1 MTDTP
6 EDPAALSALIPEP
19 ALETPVAVVADP
31 AVLQHDPGAE
41 LASLIGL
48 KLAGA
53 LFLQHFCVGSWMVT
67 LGSYVAANSGNQGQ
81 AIFAAGFVGAAYG
94 AGPLAGMISP
104 FLSGML
110 ADRYFSAERMMA
122 FLNLMCSIAMFVAT
136 GAQSQASFF
145 AALFAFYLFHHPA
158 AALASSMALHHLK
171 RPERDYPAARAC
183 GTAGWVAAGVVVG
196 WLWPRLT
203 GQFIESTVMP
213 MKICA
218 VASLINAVYSLSLP
232 HTPPIHRRAASTSVE
247 QLGRGPGRLRELIC
261 EPRFIGLML
270 LAVLAH
276 IPSQFYYA
284 YGNVYLNWT
293 GMSSA
298 AAKMT
303 LGQVVEIGVMLTL
316 PALLVRSSVRAAIA
330 AGLGIW
336 CLRFTLLAI
345 AAAPEAAGRDALLYT
360 AILTHGLAFTLVT
373 ISLQLDVD
381 RCAGRRLRATAQ
393 GLFSVA
399 VQGFGC
405 FAGAQLAGLVG
416 AWVLPPEIAAAT
428 GADWRRFWFFP
439 AGGAAAA
446 LVLSLILLLERRK

>member
-1 MTDTP
+1 MTNTP
-6 EDPAALSALIPEP
+6 EDPVTRSALIPEP
-19 ALETPVAVVADP
+19 ELEVPVARVADS
-31 AVLQHDPGAE
+31 AALQLEAGAE
-41 LASLIGL
+41 LASAVGV

-53 LFLQHFCVGSWMVT
+53 LFLQHFCIGSWAVT
-67 LGSYVAANSGNQGQ
+67 LGSYIAANSGSPGQ
-81 AIFAAGFVGAAYG
+81 AMFAAGFVGAAYG

-104 FLSGML
+104 FLTGLL
-110 ADRYFSAERMMA
+110 ADRYFSAERLTA
-122 FLNLMCSIAMFVAT
+122 FLNLMCSIAMFAAA
-136 GAQSQASFF
+136 GARSQSAFF
-145 AALFAFYLFHHPA
+145 LALFTFYLFHHPA

-171 RPERDYPAARAC
+171 RPERDYPAVRAC
-183 GTAGWVAAGVVVG
+183 GTAGWVAAGVFVG
-196 WLWPRLT
+196 WVWPRLT
-203 GQFIESTVMP
+203 GEFIESTATP

-218 VASLINAVYSLSLP
+218 VASLVNAVYSLCLP
-232 HTPPIHRRAASTSVE
+232 HTPPAHRQRASSSIE
-247 QLGRGPGRLRELIC
+247 QIGLGPGRLWELVC
-261 EPRFIGLML
+261 EPRFMGLML

-284 YGNVYLNWT
+284 YGNVYFNWT

-303 LGQVVEIGVMLTL
+303 LGQVVEVGVMLTL
-316 PALLVRSSVRAAIA
+316 PALLLRLSVRAAIA
-330 AGLGIW
+330 TGLGIW
-336 CLRFTLLAI
+336 CVRFVMLAT
-345 AAAPEAAGRDALLYT
+345 ASVPEAAWRNELLYA

-416 AWVLPPEIAAAT
+416 ARVLPTEIAAAT
-428 GADWRRFWFFP
+428 GADWRRFWLVP

-446 LVLSLILLLERRK
+446 LILSVILLVDRRK

>member
-19 ALETPVAVVADP
+19 ALETPVAVIADS
-31 AVLQHDPGAE
+31 AALQHDAGAE
-41 LASLIGL
+41 LASVVGI

-67 LGSYVAANSGNQGQ
+67 LGSYVAANTGAQGQ

-94 AGPLAGMISP
+94 AGPLAGMVSP
-104 FLSGML
+104 FLSGLL
-110 ADRYFSAERMMA
+110 ADRYFSAERMTA
-122 FLNLMCSIAMFVAT
+122 FLNLMCSIAMFAAT

-145 AALFAFYLFHHPA
+145 VALFAFYLFHHPA

-171 RPERDYPAARAC
+171 RPERDYPAVRAC
-183 GTAGWVAAGVVVG
+183 GTAGWVAAGVFVG
-196 WLWPRLT
+196 WIWPRLT
-203 GQFIESTVMP
+203 GEFIESTVTP

-218 VASLINAVYSLSLP
+218 VASLINAAYSLFLP
-232 HTPPIHRRAASTSVE
+232 HTPPIHRRAAPTNIE
-247 QLGRGPGRLRELIC
+247 QLGLGPGQLRDLIC

-276 IPSQFYYA
+276 VPSQFYYA
-284 YGNVYLNWT
+284 YGNVYFNWT

-303 LGQVVEIGVMLTL
+303 LGQLVEVGVMLTL
-316 PALLVRSSVRAAIA
+316 PALLVRWSVRAAIA

-336 CLRFTLLAI
+336 CLRFIVLAI
-345 AAAPEAAGRDALLYT
+345 SAAPDAAWRDALFYA

-405 FAGAQLAGLVG
+405 FAGAQLAGFIG
-416 AWVLPPEIAAAT
+416 ARVLPTDIAAAT
-428 GADWRRFWFFP
+428 GADWRQFWLFP

-446 LVLSLILLLERRK
+446 LVLSLILLVERRK